1 MVPHVVDHLRSFQQ
15 LSLISVTH
23 RTVASVAEREGE
35 AVQVHL
41 FCAQTF
47 SPQESCGVSLLI
59 IQDPDLETQLLI
71 YPGSFPGVNQV
82 RR

>member
-1 MVPHVVDHLRSFQQ
+1 M
-15 LSLISVTH
+15 SLISVTH
-23 RTVASVAEREGE
+23 HMVASVVGD

-47 SPQESCGVSLLI
+47 SLQESCGVSLLI

-71 YPGSFPGVNQV
+71 YPGVSQV
-82 RR
+82 WTRSRGDPQRRHMKGQNMRF

>member
-1 MVPHVVDHLRSFQQ
+1 MVPRVLDHLRSSQQ
-15 LSLISVTH
+15 VSLISVTH
-23 RTVASVAEREGE
+23 HMVASVAEREGD

-47 SPQESCGVSLLI
+47 SLQEGCGVSLLI

-71 YPGSFPGVNQV
+71 YPGTFPGANQV
-82 RR
+82 HR

>member
-1 MVPHVVDHLRSFQQ
+1 M
-15 LSLISVTH
+15 SLISVTH
-23 RTVASVAEREGE
+23 HMVASVVEGD

-47 SPQESCGVSLLI
+47 SLQESCGVSLLI

-71 YPGSFPGVNQV
+71 YPGVSQV
-82 RR
+82 